1 MRRGPQRRSK
11 RVPRL
16 SAIGAT
22 ALQSALLAVRT
33 RPMRVAAG
41 GSVAAATIA
50 EGIVL
55 LQLLRQPCRSTIPCA
70 ISAGPAPRPRNPA
83 PFAISAG
90 PSPRPRNPDPFAIS
104 AGPSPR
110 PRSPNPRRDG
120 HDNRRPARS
129 VRRSYECRPSLPA
142 SGAVIAIPY
151 PPPNH
156 AIILSIVRA
165 RIHLCSRIYKRW
177 PSSIGRYRWSR
188 PRPGPEINNAIQTD
202 QR

>member
-70 ISAGPAPRPRNPA
+70 ISAGPSPRPRNPA
-83 PFAISAG
+83 
-90 PSPRPRNPDPFAIS
+90 PFAIS